1 MVYCARLGLLSF
13 IAAPL
18 PSLCLGTSLFIDLN
32 HEELVVVLG
41 RWFGKKN
48 HGKGRFDFGGY
59 GDWAFKSSSF
69 VIALK
74 WAVVMIEGPF
84 GLHSLHSYTI
94 GFSRPIRWVK
104 IASNIWSDHNP
115 ILLHCKKSDFGPI
128 PFKLF
133 HSWFSTQDFDDTI
146 KAAWNDALNTNSP
159 KPVEKK
165 AILASLR
172 ALDIKTDAGQASEE
186 EETLRVN
193 TCVINSRRNT
203 QRILG
208 ILHEGVWISDPNAI
222 KYAFL
227 NFYKENFACH
237 DSLVNFSPLMATNRL
252 SDSDH
257 VYLDAVV
264 SFKEIKHAVWDCGS
278 QKAPG

>member
-1 MVYCARLGLLSF
+1 MGRG
-13 IAAPL
+13 
-18 PSLCLGTSLFIDLN
+18 
-32 HEELVVVLG
+32 ELVVDLKG
-41 RWFGKKN
+41 NFGD
-48 HGKGRFDFGGY
+48 G
-59 GDWAFKSSSF
+59 AILALTLSSSF
-69 VIALK
+69 HFYL
-74 WAVVMIEGPF
+74 GPKF
-84 GLHSLHSYTI
+84 SY
-94 GFSRPIRWVK
+94 K
-104 IASNIWSDHNP
+104 
-115 ILLHCKKSDFGPI
+115 
-128 PFKLF
+128 
-133 HSWFSTQDFDDTI
+133 QE
-146 KAAWNDALNTNSP
+146 SP

-172 ALDIKTDAGQASEE
+172 GLDIKTDAGQASEE

-278 QKAPG
+278 QKAPGLDGFSFMFIKKYWDLLHLDIQNFVVSFFSS